1 MKGNAAMPKYSV
13 KKPFTILVAV
23 ILVLVLGFVSLTG
36 IQTDLL
42 PAMNLP
48 YLLVM
53 TTYPGASP
61 EQVEADV
68 TQPLE
73 NALSVLNGVKNV
85 TSQSNENY
93 SLIFLEYQDDTD
105 MDSAMV
111 KASTAV
117 NQLGDALPDM
127 ASTPT
132 LMEIS
137 PDMMATQY
145 VAVDYDGMDIYELS
159 DYVSENVLPQLE
171 RVDGVA
177 SVSTTGLVEKSVQI
191 TLDQDKIDAVNDKL
205 LVKVS
210 DRLADAK
217 KELDD
222 NKKKIN
228 DGLKELDDAQAQLDA
243 GKSELNTQKADV
255 TTQLRDAITEL
266 DKQIPE
272 LEKKIADLKTDI
284 DDANRK
290 LEDAKNAD
298 TTLPEVTLPIDDAL
312 FASCKQILA
321 AWDPQYNANELPA
334 NLAEAKG
341 STAKMGA
348 MVNAIERATQNINS
362 TAAAENLLE
371 SGMDVAQSA
380 AYLDAQYT
388 ALTGR
393 IQALDAEIAGLEDD
407 KAAAEGDEAQ
417 QQAIQAQIDAKRAE
431 QAGYQ
436 KILDDNAP
444 RRARLTEL
452 NGCLTTLS
460 TTSTALNNATVLLQ
474 ARQQAE
480 AGLNEGMK
488 PLQQTLNETV
498 QALNDQ
504 LTKAQEILTQL
515 NDQRAKMESALAS
528 LGDPAVD
535 PAMADVAVQLLLS
548 GSEAQ
553 LQLGEFQIS
562 SGRTQLEAGKTQ
574 LEAAQE
580 EYDSAREEALKNA
593 NLDQLLNM
601 ATLTQLI
608 AAQNFSMPAG
618 YIDGGAGDDNRYI
631 IKVGDAFA
639 DADELKNMV
648 LCNIDGIGDVR
659 LADVAEVEMTDNAD
673 DAYAKVDKN
682 RAVLLSIYKS
692 STASTSTVSN
702 AANAAMEEMMAETE
716 GLHLTPIMDQGDYIK
731 LIVNS
736 VLSNLIEGAILAIIV
751 LALFLKDLRPTIVV
765 AISMPLSVLFAIVW
779 MYFTG
784 ITFNIL
790 SLSGLALGVG
800 MLVDNSVVVIE
811 NIYRLRGRG
820 VPAPRASVQ
829 GARQVAGSIVSST
842 LTTICVF
849 LPLVF
854 TTGMVRELLSDMAW
868 TITFSLLASLIV
880 ALTVVPCAGS
890 TVLKKQKDIKH
901 PWFDKALNGYEKLLR
916 FCLRRKAVPLTLAI
930 VLLGVSIW
938 RVATMGVVMIPDMS
952 SNQLT
957 VTVNVPDDTAKED
970 AFTTADSVMDAIMTV
985 DGVDTVG
992 AMSGSPNSMV
1002 MMAGSSAAAD
1012 NTTFTYYVLL
1022 GDKAPK
1028 AKAVEQEIY
1037 DKTANLNCE
1046 IDVNSNGMMDMS
1058 ALSGSGIEVDLYGND
1073 LDDLSAAGKQVIE
1086 VMNGIDGIVNPTDGQ
1101 DASDAEVNITIDK
1114 DKAMRMGLTVAQV
1127 YQQIAAKLTTDTTAT
1142 TLKAG
1147 GTSYTVTI
1155 VDKTDTPTLDD
1166 IFNMEFETTTTDE
1179 DGNTV
1184 KETHTLGE
1192 FATRTTTA
1200 GYTEI
1205 SRENGSRQ
1213 LSITSET
1220 AEGYNTTLIS
1230 RELEPKLAELQL
1242 PDGVT
1247 AELAGETTQVT
1258 EMLGQMAKMLALA
1271 LLFVYFVMVAQFQ
1284 SLLSPFI
1291 VLFTIPLAFTG
1302 GMLGLM
1308 ATGEQL
1314 SLISL
1319 MGFLVLMGVV
1329 VNNGIVFVDYA
1340 NQLRIGGLERS
1351 DALVATGRT
1360 RMRPILMTTLTT
1372 VLAMVTM
1379 LFGTDMA
1386 SEMSTGMA
1394 IVIIGGLSYATLM
1407 TLFIVPVLYDL
1418 FYRKPPV
1425 NIDVGDDGMDDL
1437 PDDAAE
1443 FAAEFAARRAAENA
1457 AEAPAEEKR
1466 RPDLSRAAHAPAEN
1480 ETPNEGKEA
1489 DHDAE

>member
-1 MKGNAAMPKYSV
+1 MPKYSV

-48 YLLVM
+48 YLMVI

-68 TQPLE
+68 TKPLE
-73 NALSVLNGVKNV
+73 NALSTLNGVKNV

-93 SLIFLEYQDDTD
+93 SLLFLEYQDDTD

-145 VAVDYDGMDIYELS
+145 IAVDYDGMDIYELS

-191 TLDQDKIDAVNDKL
+191 TLDQEKIDAVNDKL

-217 KELDD
+217 KELDA

-228 DGLKELDDAQAQLDA
+228 DGMKELDAAQAQLGRRQGPAEQPEGRCDDPAAGRHYRAGQADPRA
-243 GKSELNTQKADV
+243 GKENCQPADRPGRGKPQAGGRQNTS
-255 TTQLRDAITEL
+255 
-266 DKQIPE
+266 
-272 LEKKIADLKTDI
+272 
-284 DDANRK
+284 
-290 LEDAKNAD
+290 

-312 FASCKQILA
+312 FASCKTVLA
-321 AWDPQYNANELPA
+321 AYDPQYNADALPA
-334 NLAEAKG
+334 NLAEAK
-341 STAKMGA
+341 SDLNKMGA
-348 MVNAIERATQNINS
+348 MINS
-362 TAAAENLLE
+362 IDRADAAIRQRAADEGLLE
-371 SGMDVAQSA
+371 QNMTVEQTA
-380 AYLDAQYT
+380 AYLDAQY
-388 ALTGR
+388 AAMSAR
-393 IQALDAEIAGLEDD
+393 IQALEVEIASLQDSLNNTEDETERAD
-407 KAAAEGDEAQ
+407 L
-417 QQAIQAQIDAKRAE
+417 QAQIDAKRAE
-431 QAGYQ
+431 QAQDQAVIDG
-436 KILDDNAP
+436 NAA
-444 RRARLTEL
+444 RRARVSEL
-452 NGCLTTLS
+452 SGNLSTLS
-460 TTSTALNNATVLLQ
+460 TTKVALQNATTLLTARQEAETALND
-474 ARQQAE
+474 
-480 AGLNEGMK
+480 GMQ
-488 PLQQTLNETV
+488 PLQQTLNDTAA
-498 QALNDQ
+498 ALRDQ
-504 LTKAQEILTQL
+504 LTKAQEMLTQL
-515 NDQRAKMESALAS
+515 NEQRDKLQKMLAS
-528 LGDPAVD
+528 LGDEAVD
-535 PAMADVAVQLLLS
+535 PAMADMAVQLLLS
-548 GSEAQ
+548 GTEAQ
-553 LQLGEFQIS
+553 LQLGEFQVS
-562 SGRTQLEAGKTQ
+562 SGKTQLEAGKTQ

-580 EYDSAREEALKNA
+580 EYESAREEALKSA

-601 ATLTQLI
+601 TTLQQLI
-608 AAQNFSMPAG
+608 YAQNFSMPAG
-618 YIDGGAGDDNRYI
+618 YIEGGDGDDNRYI
-631 IKVGDAFA
+631 VKVGDAFA

-659 LADVAEVEMTDNAD
+659 LSDVAEVEMTDNAD

-682 RAVLLSIYKS
+682 RAVLLSLYKS

-702 AANAAMEEMMAETE
+702 ASSAAMETMMAENE

-736 VLSNLIEGAILAIIV
+736 VLSNLIEGAALAIIV

-765 AISMPLSVLFAIVW
+765 AISMPLSVLFAIVL

-820 VPAPRASVQ
+820 VPAARASVQ
-829 GARQVAGSIVSST
+829 GARQVAGSIISST

-868 TITFSLLASLIV
+868 TITFSLLASLVV

-901 PWFDKALNGYEKLLR
+901 PLFDKVLNGYEKLLR
-916 FCLRRKAVPLTLAI
+916 FCLRRKAVPLALAI
-930 VLLGVSIW
+930 ALLGVSVW
-938 RVATMGVVMIPDMS
+938 RVATMGIVMIPDMS

-957 VTVNVPDDTAKED
+957 ITVNVPDDTAKED
-970 AFTTADSVMDAIMTV
+970 AFATADSVMDAVMSV

-992 AMSGSPNSMV
+992 AMSGGSNNMV
-1002 MMAGSSAAAD
+1002 AMAGGNAAAD

-1028 AKAVEQEIY
+1028 AKVVEQEIY
-1037 DKTANLNCE
+1037 GKTADLNCE
-1046 IDVNSNGMMDMS
+1046 IEVNSNGMMDMS
-1058 ALSGSGIEVDLYGND
+1058 ALSGSGIEVDLYGSDLND
-1073 LDDLSAAGKQVIE
+1073 LAAAGKQVMALME
-1086 VMNGIDGIVNPTDGQ
+1086 GIDGIQNATDGQ
-1101 DASDAEVNITIDK
+1101 DAGDAEINITIDK

-1147 GTSYTVTI
+1147 GDSYSVVI

-1179 DGNTV
+1179 NGSSV

-1200 GYTEI
+1200 GYTTI
-1205 SRENGSRQ
+1205 ARENGSRK
-1213 LSITSET
+1213 LAVTSET
-1220 AEGYNTTLIS
+1220 ADGYNTTLLS
-1230 RELEPKLAELQL
+1230 RELEPQLAALDL

-1258 EMLGQMAKMLALA
+1258 EMLSQMAKMLALA
-1271 LLFVYFVMVAQFQ
+1271 LAFVYFVMVAQFQ

-1308 ATGEQL
+1308 AAGEQL

-1340 NQLRIGGLERS
+1340 NQLRIGGLERT

-1407 TLFIVPVLYDL
+1407 TLFVVPVLYDL
-1418 FYRKPPV
+1418 FYRRPPV
-1425 NIDVGDDGMDDL
+1425 NIDVGDDGLDDL

-1443 FAAEFAARRAAENA
+1443 FAAEFAARRAAEA
-1457 AEAPAEEKR
+1457 ASAPR
-1466 RPDLSRAAHAPAEN
+1466 RPDLSRAARAPEEN
-1480 ETPNEGKEA
+1480 DGEKKEA
-1489 DHDAE
+1489 DHDNG

>member
-1 MKGNAAMPKYSV
+1 M
-13 KKPFTILVAV
+13 
-23 ILVLVLGFVSLTG
+23 
-36 IQTDLL
+36 
-42 PAMNLP
+42 
-48 YLLVM
+48 
-53 TTYPGASP
+53 
-61 EQVEADV
+61 
-68 TQPLE
+68 
-73 NALSVLNGVKNV
+73 
-85 TSQSNENY
+85 
-93 SLIFLEYQDDTD
+93 
-105 MDSAMV
+105 
-111 KASTAV
+111 
-117 NQLGDALPDM
+117 
-127 ASTPT
+127 
-132 LMEIS
+132 
-137 PDMMATQY
+137 
-145 VAVDYDGMDIYELS
+145 
-159 DYVSENVLPQLE
+159 
-171 RVDGVA
+171 
-177 SVSTTGLVEKSVQI
+177 
-191 TLDQDKIDAVNDKL
+191 
-205 LVKVS
+205 
-210 DRLADAK
+210 
-217 KELDD
+217 
-222 NKKKIN
+222 
-228 DGLKELDDAQAQLDA
+228 
-243 GKSELNTQKADV
+243 
-255 TTQLRDAITEL
+255 
-266 DKQIPE
+266 
-272 LEKKIADLKTDI
+272 
-284 DDANRK
+284 
-290 LEDAKNAD
+290 
-298 TTLPEVTLPIDDAL
+298 
-312 FASCKQILA
+312 
-321 AWDPQYNANELPA
+321 
-334 NLAEAKG
+334 
-341 STAKMGA
+341 
-348 MVNAIERATQNINS
+348 
-362 TAAAENLLE
+362 
-371 SGMDVAQSA
+371 
-380 AYLDAQYT
+380 
-388 ALTGR
+388 
-393 IQALDAEIAGLEDD
+393 
-407 KAAAEGDEAQ
+407 
-417 QQAIQAQIDAKRAE
+417 
-431 QAGYQ
+431 
-436 KILDDNAP
+436 
-444 RRARLTEL
+444 
-452 NGCLTTLS
+452 
-460 TTSTALNNATVLLQ
+460 LQ

-639 DADELKNMV
+639 DTDELKNMV

-682 RAVLLSIYKS
+682 RAVLLSLYKS
-692 STASTSTVSN
+692 STSSTSTVSN
-702 AANAAMEEMMAETE
+702 ASSAAMETMMAENE

-736 VLSNLIEGAILAIIV
+736 VLSNLIEGAALAIIV

-765 AISMPLSVLFAIVW
+765 AISMPLSVLFAIVL

-820 VPAPRASVQ
+820 VPAARASVQ
-829 GARQVAGSIVSST
+829 GARQVAGSIISST

-868 TITFSLLASLIV
+868 TITFSLLASLVV

-901 PWFDKALNGYEKLLR
+901 PLFDKVLNGYEKLLR

-992 AMSGSPNSMV
+992 AMSGNPNSMV
-1002 MMAGSSAAAD
+1002 MMAGSSAATD

-1028 AKAVEQEIY
+1028 AKVVEQEIY
-1037 DKTANLNCE
+1037 DKTDDLNCE

-1457 AEAPAEEKR
+1457 TEAPTEEKR

-1480 ETPNEGKEA
+1480 EKPNKEKEA